1 MKEFRRRGLALLL
14 ALFMVMA
21 CVPVHLFAAAP
32 QDLVLYEAYGG
43 GGNSGAELK
52 NDYIVLKNIS
62 DKPVDLTGRKIEYYA
77 ANRSLGDSPTTAEL
91 SGTVPSGGYY
101 VIKAAAGKD
110 GSKELPRFDMEA
122 KINMG
127 GKSFA
132 LVLYDAEGEVSDT
145 LGVGSAK
152 IFSVAPA
159 PVLSNTNA
167 AVRTDYTGD
176 NSRDWVTAPA
186 TTDRLAYLLDGSEP
200 TPTEPTEPTE
210 PAEPTEP
217 TAPSEGVVPIAE
229 AKAVADKTPVVV
241 EGVVTYSGEDGNT
254 FIQDNTA
261 GINVYK
267 VEKPFALGTKV
278 RVTGTRGVYADQIQI
293 SQNKIENL
301 GKAELPAPI
310 NISLADLKKDE
321 YNGKRVAI
329 KGATVKEMNQFGD
342 PILEQD
348 GATAQVYKAP
358 KGNYEVTDTV
368 DVIGVAGIHKGKPQ
382 LRVQNAGDIVVMT
395 KGEGPKPV
403 DPLPEVE
410 DPLTDEMVA
419 NVKKNYPDLLTIP
432 EVQKIHAES
441 TVDPNGKGP
450 QTVQENATVIGV
462 ATYVYSDGSSLIIE
476 DVVDGK
482 IYGYQIFGPTENV
495 EMGDIVVAKG
505 NLVSFYGLPEMSN
518 VETMKKV
525 GSAKPVDP
533 LKLTVEQIKKHGE
546 DLVNV
551 YVEVKDV
558 TLPAYSG
565 ENTIDMKDP
574 TGTLPSYRTPA
585 YPIGTVE
592 GDKVGIRG
600 AIAPHRGNPQIR
612 MNDARDY
619 ILDEDKLAPFIVTG
633 RLIQARAGID
643 YTFAIDVIDNVE
655 AVEVEA
661 SYGGKTIKL
670 EQNPATGKWIGTI
683 PGQDLAGKSELEL
696 SFTAKDKAGNTSS
709 DLYEAPFEYGKSVS
723 IGKSI
728 TLSIDNSPQIVNPKP
743 ANNEA
748 TKANKRPEISADVLN
763 VSDKAKA
770 TLSINGGE
778 EKPMT
783 LKDGRAVYVPEK
795 DFKDGK
801 VEATIHVTDGGEV
814 KEFSWQFYIGE
825 ALTKHYR
832 GQLHSQSNYSDG
844 AGTPEEAIRYAESA
858 DHVDFFA
865 LTDHSNYFDDANNL
879 GKIDDET
886 SGLRAPDGSNR
897 SKWQAYKAF
906 FDGKATEDFLPLYG
920 YEMTWTKSGANY
932 GHMNTFNTE
941 GFVSRNNSY
950 YNDKTDSKGL
960 IRYYE
965 LISNLGTDTFS
976 QFNHPGKTFGNFDEF
991 AHYDPKV
998 NENVKLVEIG
1008 NGEGPIH
1015 GNGYFPSYGE
1025 YIKALDMGWK
1035 LAPSINQDNHKGK
1048 WGDAND
1054 GRNVV
1059 IADGLNKKDI
1069 ITAIRNLSVYASE
1082 DKDITVDFTINGHI
1096 MGSTLADAGKTLNVD
1111 IAVAEQGGE
1120 SIGAV
1125 DILTTGGKVIKSME
1139 SSADTDRFTFE
1150 LQNDYPYYLVRITE
1164 ADGDCVFTAPIWTKK
1179 VEAKGITALS
1189 PVGGDEATV
1198 GKEKELSYTFSAE
1211 GEKIQSVEVY
1221 DGDTVI
1227 STKTDDEKVTV
1238 VPAKEGKRQLTLK
1251 IKTDGGEYE
1260 RNVELVVYPKDLA
1273 TSPIS
1278 EVQKA
1283 KPGEI
1288 FQIEG
1293 VLTSNASGY
1302 DKATAFFDAA
1312 YVQDET
1318 GGINIFPI
1326 SGNYKVG
1333 DRLKIRG
1340 NRDGYQGE
1348 RQLSIT
1354 SMEKIGETTPP
1365 QPKVLPTGKVKDNT
1379 GLLIQTKGK
1388 VVSVNDDLSEIMIDD
1403 GSGKIKVFIDGYIG
1417 RPNSEDKSMP
1427 KIQVGDTVQATGLA
1441 SVNPEGDR
1449 IRIRNR
1455 NDVIVLN
1462 EEKETEPN
1470 TPDTPNQPDKKP
1482 KDEQPTKQNGGII
1495 LTPVTPSPGKTDGG
1509 KSETPVHP
1517 VNPVNNERKGFKDV
1531 KASDWFAKDVD
1542 RIVEKKLLVGMT
1554 EDTFGPNEKASR
1566 AMIVTMLHR
1575 MAGKPYVEGKHKFTD
1590 IEKGSWYE
1598 EAVNWAEA
1606 KGVTAGISETA
1617 FDPHGDITREAFVAM
1632 MYRYYV
1638 SEGLI
1643 ETVEAKPL
1651 DGVSPWAQEA
1661 MTWAVDNKI
1670 VVGRENGNLAAKDTI
1685 TRAEIAAITLRVM
1698 DRFGGM

>member
-21 CVPVHLFAAAP
+21 CVPVHLFAATP
-32 QDLVLYEAYGG
+32 QDVVLYEAYGG

-62 DKPVDLTGRKIEYYA
+62 DKPVDLTGRKVGYFSAKKNVGA
-77 ANRSLGDSPTTAEL
+77 APASTAEL
-91 SGTVPSGGYY
+91 SGTLPAGGYY
-101 VIKAAAGKD
+101 VIKGAVGD
-110 GSKELPRFDMEA
+110 GGNKELPRFDMEA
-122 KINMG
+122 NIALS
-127 GKSFA
+127 GKNFA
-132 LVLYDAEGEVSDT
+132 LVLYDAEGKVSDT
-145 LGVGSAK
+145 LGVGTAK
-152 IFSVAPA
+152 IFSGAAAPA
-159 PVLSNTNA
+159 LSNTTA
-167 AVRTDYTGD
+167 AVRTGYTGD
-176 NSRDWVTAPA
+176 NSKDWVTAPA
-186 TTDRLAYLLDGSEP
+186 TADHLAYLQDGSEP
-200 TPTEPTEPTE
+200 TPTEPAEPTE
-210 PAEPTEP
+210 PAV
-217 TAPSEGVVPIAE
+217 PSEDVVPIAE
-229 AKAVADKTPVVV
+229 AKAAADKTPVVV
-241 EGVVTYSGEDGNT
+241 EGVVTYSGKDGNT
-254 FIQDNTA
+254 FIQDDTA

-267 VEKPFALGTKV
+267 VSSVLEPGTKV

-293 SQNKIENL
+293 SQTKIEKL
-301 GKAELPAPI
+301 GKTELPAPI

-368 DVIGVAGIHKGKPQ
+368 DVIGVAGVHKGNPQ
-382 LRVQNAGDIVVMT
+382 LRVQSAGDIVVMT

-410 DPLTDEMVA
+410 DPLTDEMIA

-432 EVQKIHAES
+432 EAQKIHAGF
-441 TVDPNGKGP
+441 TADPNGKGP
-450 QTVQENATVIGV
+450 QTVKENATVIGV

-482 IYGYQIFGPTENV
+482 VYGYQIFGPTENV

-533 LKLTVEQIKKHGE
+533 LKLTIEQIKKHGE

-574 TGTLPSYRTPA
+574 TGILPSYRTPA

-619 ILDEDKLAPFIVTG
+619 ILGEDKLAPFIVTG

-643 YTFAIDVIDNVE
+643 YTFSIDVIDNVE

-661 SYGGKTIKL
+661 SYDGKTIKL

-709 DLYEAPFEYGKSVS
+709 KLYEAPFEYGVSES
-723 IGKSI
+723 IGDSVV
-728 TLSIDNSPQIVNPKP
+728 LSIDNSPQIVNPKP

-748 TKANKRPEISADVLN
+748 TKENKRPEISADVLN
-763 VSDKAKA
+763 VSDNAKA
-770 TLSINGGE
+770 TLSLNGGE
-778 EKPMT
+778 EKTMT
-783 LKDGRAVYVPEK
+783 LTNGRAIYRPEE

-801 VEATIHVTDGGEV
+801 VEATIRVTDGDEV

-832 GQLHSQSNYSDG
+832 GQLHSHSNYSDG
-844 AGTPEEAIRYAESA
+844 AGTPEEAIRYAEKA
-858 DHVDFFA
+858 EYVDFFA
-865 LTDHSNYFDDANNL
+865 LTDHSNYFDDANKL

-960 IRYYE
+960 LRYYE
-965 LISNLGTDTFS
+965 LISNLGSDTFS

-998 NENVKLVEIG
+998 NENIKLVEIG

-1015 GNGYFPSYGE
+1015 GNGYFPSYDE

-1035 LAPSINQDNHKGK
+1035 LAPSINQDNHKGR

-1198 GKEKELSYTFSAE
+1198 GEEKELSYTFSAE

-1221 DGDTVI
+1221 DGDTLI
-1227 STKTDDEKVTV
+1227 STKTDDGKVTV
-1238 VPAKEGKRQLTLK
+1238 VPKKEGKRQLTLK

-1260 RNVELVVYPKDLA
+1260 RNVELVVYPKGLA

-1326 SGNYKVG
+1326 SGNYKIG

-1340 NRDGYQGE
+1340 IRDGYQGE

-1365 QPKVLPTGKVKDNT
+1365 KPTVLPTGKVKDNT

-1388 VVSVNDDLSEIMIDD
+1388 VVSVNDDLSEVMIGD

-1427 KIQVGDTVQATGLA
+1427 KIAVGDTLQATGLA

-1455 NDVIVLN
+1455 NDVIVVEDEN
-1462 EEKETEPN
+1462 DETKP
-1470 TPDTPNQPDKKP
+1470 TTPDKKP
-1482 KDEQPTKQNGGII
+1482 KDEQPTEKDGGII
-1495 LTPVTPSPGKTDGG
+1495 LTPVTPSPGKTDEG
-1509 KSETPVHP
+1509 KPEAPIY
-1517 VNPVNNERKGFKDV
+1517 NERKAFKDV

-1575 MAGKPYVEGKHKFTD
+1575 MAGKPYVESKHKFTD

-1606 KGVTAGISETA
+1606 KGITAGISETA

-1632 MYRYYV
+1632 VYRYYV
-1638 SEGLI
+1638 SEGLT

-1661 MTWAVDNKI
+1661 MTWAVNNKI
-1670 VVGRENGNLAAKDTI
+1670 VVGRENGDLAAKETI

-1698 DRFGGM
+1698 DRFGSK